1 MTLDSDHGDRLAAIR
16 ARVRADGR
24 RWTVAKSAIVEALL
38 IGPGHL
44 SAREIH
50 CAVLARCPQIDQSTI
65 YRALQTLASSQVVH
79 ALDRRGEAR
88 YGLTDRPH
96 HHAVCSGCGR
106 DAEIPAAT
114 AHELLTR
121 AESTTGFRFGA
132 DSLTLLGYCTAC
144 DRPNR

>member
-1 MTLDSDHGDRLAAIR
+1 MTQDSDHFDRLAEIR

-24 RWTVAKSAIVEALL
+24 RWTVAKCAIVEALL
-38 IGPGHL
+38 AGSGHL
-44 SAREIH
+44 SPREIH
-50 CAVLARCPQIDQSTI
+50 ATVLIRHPQIDQSTV
-65 YRALQTLASSQVVH
+65 YRALQTLAEARVVH

-96 HHAVCSGCGR
+96 HHAVCAGCGR

-114 AHELLTR
+114 AHGLLAE

-132 DSLTLLGYCTAC
+132 ESLTLLGHCAAC
-144 DRPNR
+144 DRPDR